1 MEEAKEEGVL
11 CTFAKTTQVHH
22 YQVYFRYIFP
32 KTSSLLYALTASCIL
47 STQRTRIEFW
57 ILSSK
62 MLRILFLITTLICCL
77 QINAQDRPVQFPD
90 QPGGSSQTGG
100 QPGGSSQTGGKPDFS
115 QTGGQPG
122 GSSQTGGQPGGSSQ
136 TGGQP
141 GGSSQTG
148 GQPGGSSQTGG
159 QPGGSSQTGGQPGG
173 SSQTGG
179 QPGGSSQVGGNIFR
193 CIFISIK
200 NLSIE

>member
-1 MEEAKEEGVL
+1 
-11 CTFAKTTQVHH
+11 
-22 YQVYFRYIFP
+22 
-32 KTSSLLYALTASCIL
+32 
-47 STQRTRIEFW
+47 
-57 ILSSK
+57 

-77 QINAQDRPVQFPD
+77 QINAQDTPIQF
-90 QPGGSSQTGG
+90 PGGSSQ
-100 QPGGSSQTGGKPDFS
+100 S
-115 QTGGQPG
+115 
-122 GSSQTGGQPGGSSQ
+122 
-136 TGGQP
+136 GGQP

>member
-1 MEEAKEEGVL
+1 MNKVILTVL
-11 CTFAKTTQVHH
+11 VFGFA
-22 YQVYFRYIFP
+22 I
-32 KTSSLLYALTASCIL
+32 ATAAPTNI
-47 STQRTRIEFW
+47 I
-57 ILSSK
+57 
-62 MLRILFLITTLICCL
+62 
-77 QINAQDRPVQFPD
+77 
-90 QPGGSSQTGG
+90 
-100 QPGGSSQTGGKPDFS
+100 
-115 QTGGQPG
+115 
-122 GSSQTGGQPGGSSQ
+122 
-136 TGGQP
+136 GGQP

-193 CIFISIK
+193 YISISTK

>member
-32 KTSSLLYALTASCIL
+32 KTSSLLCAQTASCIL
-47 STQRTRIEFW
+47 SRQRTRIEFW
-57 ILSSK
+57 ILLSK
-62 MLRILFLITTLICCL
+62 MFRILFLITTLICCL
-77 QINAQDRPVQFPD
+77 QINAQDRPIQFPGGSSQTGG

-115 QTGGQPG
+115 
-122 GSSQTGGQPGGSSQ
+122 GGQPGGSSQ

-179 QPGGSSQVGGNIFR
+179 QPGGSSQVGGNIFK
-193 CIFISIK
+193 CIFFSIK